1 MTPHRN
7 QRKLLLADTQ
17 WIAQQYQEAFLLS
30 GDEWWVKSWQDVQL
44 IGRQFDHIVFLR
56 PHYQE
61 PTAARVNALE
71 QFIRSLPTRLSM
83 HGICKI
89 I

>member
-30 GDEWWVKSWQDVQL
+30 GDEWWAKSWQDVQL
-44 IGRQFDHIVFLR
+44 IGRQFDHIVFIR
-56 PHYQE
+56 PHYR
-61 PTAARVNALE
+61 PTPDSEAALE
-71 QFIRSLPTRLSM
+71 SFIRSLPTRLSM